1 MLTVSARPEW
11 SKTKGTTTLFGLM
24 LMVLASMAC
33 TPTHAAESGP
43 VYPTK
48 PVRFI
53 VPQPPGG
60 ALDIVARLLAHK
72 LGESLGQNIII
83 DNRSG
88 AGGVVGTEVASK
100 APPDGYT
107 LLLGTTGILAIN
119 PTIYKKL
126 PYRPLLD
133 LDPISLLAASPFLM
147 VVHPSLDVASVA
159 ELVAAAK
166 KRPAGLTYSTP
177 GNGTLHHLSM
187 EWFKS
192 STGANLVH
200 VPYKGAQAFNAVIA
214 GEVSLAFGSVVAML
228 PHVKSGRVKAIAITS
243 KGRSRLLPDLPTVA
257 ESGVPRFE
265 ATNWF
270 GVLAPRGT
278 PPQIISRLGSLIA
291 ASMSAPE
298 MKERLSADGADPIG
312 STPEAFANLIKAEL
326 ARWAQVV
333 KTSGAKVD

>member
-1 MLTVSARPEW
+1 M
-11 SKTKGTTTLFGLM
+11 
-24 LMVLASMAC
+24 
-33 TPTHAAESGP
+33 
-43 VYPTK
+43 
-48 PVRFI
+48 
-53 VPQPPGG
+53 
-60 ALDIVARLLAHK
+60 ARLLAHK
-72 LGESLGQNIII
+72 LSESLGQNIII

-88 AGGVVGTEVASK
+88 AGGIVGTEVASK
-100 APPDGYT
+100 SLPDGYT
-107 LLLGTTGILAIN
+107 LLLGATGIIAIN
-119 PTIYKKL
+119 PSIYSKL
-126 PYRPLLD
+126 PYRPLVD
-133 LDPISLLAASPFLM
+133 FDPISLLAASPFLM
-147 VVHPSLDVASVA
+147 VVHPSLDVATVA
-159 ELVAAAK
+159 ELTALAK
-166 KRPAGLTYSTP
+166 KRPAGLNYSSP

-192 STGANLVH
+192 STGVNLIH

-214 GEVSLAFGSVVAML
+214 GEVSLTFGSVVAML

-278 PPQIISRLGSLIA
+278 PTQIISRLSSLIA
-291 ASMSAPE
+291 ASMSSAE

-312 STPEAFANLIKAEL
+312 STPGEFANLMKAEL
-326 ARWAQVV
+326 IRWAEVV